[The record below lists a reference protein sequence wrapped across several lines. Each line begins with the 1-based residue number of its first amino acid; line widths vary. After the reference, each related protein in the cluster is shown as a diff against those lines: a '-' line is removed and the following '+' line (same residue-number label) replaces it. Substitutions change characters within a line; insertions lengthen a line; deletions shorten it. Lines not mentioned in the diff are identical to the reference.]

1 MTASFRALCSDSY
14 VNQKLSLKLELPRER
29 HSVLEMFGRVR
40 KQFPGM
46 TQVKRYKEEIALE
59 GEAAEPPQR
68 WIAVRGNAIRSG
80 IVNATSL
87 EESYDLHRHVLEV
100 APFFLGISALDVDFV
115 ELLYGFDVLCDRNHD
130 EVVGDALIANTP
142 MSQLVDLPGA
152 QIVDVQPMVGMV
164 LHEGMGEDYAAS
176 SNRSVE
182 VSYEVKTRPGARQH
196 RREEPISVYLTLR
209 HYGPVSDI
217 AALPEVMA
225 RLARLGEDLAETRVL
240 PGLVRPIREALGS
253 ER

>member
-1 MTASFRALCSDSY
+1 MTPSFRALCSDSY

-29 HSVLEMFGRVR
+29 HAVLEMFDRVR

-46 TQVKRYKEEIALE
+46 SQVKRYKEEIALE
-59 GEAAEPPQR
+59 GEPAEPPQR

-80 IVNATSL
+80 IVNAGAP
-87 EESYDLHRHVLEV
+87 EQSYDLHRHVLEV
-100 APFFLGISALDVDFV
+100 APYYLGISPLDVDFL
-115 ELLYGFDVLCDRNHD
+115 ELLYGFDVLSDRNHD
-130 EVVGDALIANTP
+130 EVVGDALIAGSP

-164 LHEGMGEDYAAS
+164 LHDAMGDDFNAS
-176 SNRSVE
+176 QNKSVE

-217 AALPEVMA
+217 AALPTVMA
-225 RLARLGEDLAETRVL
+225 RLAHLGEDLAQTRVL
-240 PGLVRPIREALGS
+240 PALVRPIREVLGTGS
-253 ER
+253 